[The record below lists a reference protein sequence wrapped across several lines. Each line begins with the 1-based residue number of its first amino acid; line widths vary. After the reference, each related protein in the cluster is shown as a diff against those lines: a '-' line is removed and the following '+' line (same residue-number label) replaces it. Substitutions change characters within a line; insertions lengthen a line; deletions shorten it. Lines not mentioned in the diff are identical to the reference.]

1 MKSRKLVAFFVAVSV
16 MMFSVVAY
24 GADDSFKIKDIG
36 SFYVGG
42 HEIVLEGLPAYD
54 AVFTEGGP
62 VRKVDPNGSFETGQM
77 YVQYVQLKNAKAKY
91 PILLWHGG
99 GLTGNTWETKPDGNP
114 GWQMFFLKAGH
125 NVYVS
130 DAVERG
136 RSSWSRYPEIYK
148 SEPIFRTKKESWES
162 FRIGPTYDN
171 DPSKRISHPGVLFP
185 AESFDQFM
193 KSAVPRWITNNQATQ
208 EAYDQLV
215 QKVGPAVIVVHS
227 QSGAFGARAALNAPD
242 KVKAVVLIEPSGA
255 PDPAK
260 ENLALLKNI
269 PHLYIW
275 GDNVDKYPTWPKY
288 YANVARY
295 RDALI
300 ENGVPVTWI
309 DLPKI
314 GIKGNS
320 HMLMMDKNSDQIADI
335 IQKWLE
341 SQNLMK

>member
-1 MKSRKLVAFFVAVSV
+1 MKTRTVVAFFIAALLMTVSL
-16 MMFSVVAY
+16 VAY
-24 GADDSFKIKDIG
+24 GADDSLKVKNIG

-42 HEIVLEGLPAYD
+42 HEITLSELPVYND
-54 AVFTEGGP
+54 IFTQGGP

-77 YVQYVQLKNAKAKY
+77 YVQYVQLKNPKAKY

-99 GLTGNTWETKPDGNP
+99 GLSGATWETKPDGNP
-114 GWQMFFLKAGH
+114 GWQMFFLKAGY

-148 SEPIFRTKKESWES
+148 SNPIFRTKKESWES
-162 FRIGPTYDN
+162 FRIGPTYDD
-171 DPSKRISHPGVLFP
+171 DPAKRIPYSGGLFP

-193 KSAVPRWITNNQATQ
+193 KSAIPRWTTNNQATQ
-208 EAYDQLV
+208 EAYDKLV
-215 QKVGPAVIVVHS
+215 QTVGPSVIVVHS
-227 QSGAFGARAALNAPD
+227 QSGAFGERAVLNAPE
-242 KVKAVVLIEPSGA
+242 KVKAVVLLEPSGA
-255 PDPAK
+255 PDPTK
-260 ENLALLKNI
+260 ENLALIKNI

-275 GDNVDKYPTWPKY
+275 GDNIDKYPTWPKY

-300 ENGVPVTWI
+300 KTGVPVTWI
-309 DLPKI
+309 ELPKM

-320 HMLMMDKNSDQIADI
+320 HMLMMDKNSDQIAEI
-335 IQKWLE
+335 VQKWLE
-341 SQNLMK
+341 SQKIMK